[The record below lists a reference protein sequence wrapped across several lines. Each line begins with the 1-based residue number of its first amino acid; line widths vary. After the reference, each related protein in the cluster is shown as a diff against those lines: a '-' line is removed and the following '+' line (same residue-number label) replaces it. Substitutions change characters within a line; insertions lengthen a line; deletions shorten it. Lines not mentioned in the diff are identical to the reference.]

1 MFSLMPRRARG
12 EVILRDPFALLPR
25 GFASLFDRA
34 FPAWPV
40 PFETSWEPRWGLE
53 TEELENEY
61 VVRAE
66 VPGFAASDLDV
77 NLTGDVLT
85 IRAEHRPAEETPAAR
100 PYGRLERTM
109 TLPAGVNPE
118 GVTALYRNGVL
129 EVHLAKAAEALT
141 RRIAV
146 TT

>member
-12 EVILRDPFALLPR
+12 GAIARDPFGWFPR
-25 GFASLFDRA
+25 EFASLFDRA

-40 PFETSWEPRWGLE
+40 PFEARWGLE

-66 VPGFAASDLDV
+66 VPGFEASELDISM
-77 NLTGDVLT
+77 TGNVLT
-85 IRAEHRPAEETPAAR
+85 IRAEHRPAEKEAPAER
-100 PYGRLERTM
+100 PYGRLERTI

-118 GVTALYRNGVL
+118 GITAFYRNGVL
-129 EVHLAKAAEALT
+129 EVHLPKAAEALT

-146 TT
+146 KT